1 MKSLLLEFLSKI
13 RKCNTKTINTQSAMG
28 VNNSPSNKLLYM
40 RFIHVDE
47 HASYTEFNA
56 MQIVR

>member
-1 MKSLLLEFLSKI
+1 M
-13 RKCNTKTINTQSAMG
+13 KTINTQSAMG

-40 RFIHVDE
+40 LIIHVDE
-47 HASYTEFNA
+47 HASYTESNV